1 MLFATPRNEETPLI
15 NCDIIN
21 IYFVASASIPR
32 YIRINRIKT
41 SVEEVIK
48 HFEQNDYQQV
58 LLEEVEA
65 YIQKVNTFFG
75 VICKQ

>member
-1 MLFATPRNEETPLI
+1 MQHQEMKKPPNQWS
-15 NCDIIN
+15 NK
-21 IYFVASASIPR
+21 YFVASGSIPR

-41 SVEEVIK
+41 SEEEVIK

-58 LLEEVEA
+58 QLEGVEA

-75 VICKQ
+75 VICKH